1 MTSRSRRPRAMH
13 LYDSEFTPGH
23 AGGKSLFNGNDV
35 PPPPESP
42 LSQHVRE
49 FDMMLNNNKAKNR
62 AKPSPLTYTGHNN
75 NNNSYNYN
83 GGLNHSVLSNNNS
96 PDTPRTLAF
105 RKKIGSLS
113 SACRSAVANSSQ
125 GRSPRGHRT
134 GLDFAF
140 GDSTPRLPTSDQ
152 NQHGIHQPVL
162 WSHQKSQETNNEAI
176 DNTNSQHQ
184 RKTSLYSGNK
194 NGRIGINTG
203 GSDRWK
209 MTPIQHNVPP
219 APSQRNRKQNVDN
232 TQQRRQQQQQQQ
244 QQQFVAASTSS
255 WDSGLAGLDDDAS
268 NFGPGG
274 PEIKIINDGMNL
286 HGTDG
291 DPFSQYEGGTT
302 LYDPA
307 TVHNN
312 IRDMG
317 SLRRTGANI
326 LGPNEQRKL
335 QQHTQNVQR
344 EITNVQKLPDQAKTL
359 HPPLACRADLES
371 HRQSNVNVK
380 SRGNNKT
387 NGKGPRIR
395 RKNPGKKKELPSYM
409 RPTAA
414 MKQWTK
420 QTADVKK
427 QPKSVR
433 KKQIY

>member
-13 LYDSEFTPGH
+13 LYDSEFH
-23 AGGKSLFNGNDV
+23 AGGKSLFNGNNDV

-62 AKPSPLTYTGHNN
+62 SKPSPLTYTGHNN

-162 WSHQKSQETNNEAI
+162 WPHQKSQETNNEAI

-312 IRDMG
+312 IRDMS

-326 LGPNEQRKL
+326 LGPNEKRKL

-387 NGKGPRIR
+387 KGPRIR
-395 RKNPGKKKELPSYM
+395 RKNPGKEELPSYM